1 MSNLVLFQMTGRFA
15 ADRLV
20 LNLDKTN
27 TIKLI
32 TNNLQYSTLNIF
44 LQIKVYR
51 SNSKYKIAWFTIR

>member
-1 MSNLVLFQMTGRFA
+1 MTGRFA

-51 SNSKYKIAWFTIR
+51 SKSKYKIAWFTIR